1 MYSIKDIMSKLARI
15 FRLFLLITF
24 SLIATTQAIADTEP
38 TIGVFKEWNNLDQ
51 VEIKQLFKLSDYD
64 SITIEPF
71 ETKGIELPT
80 VEDNTYKPV
89 TEAQSSFND
98 RFIKKIQG
106 ELDDK
111 PVLSKIDT
119 AHGKVLL
126 VRGKLITMN
135 PGAKS
140 ARFFAG
146 FGAGHAKVEIKC
158 EIVDA
163 KTNAILATLTQARLS
178 SGGWLGGSYG
188 GLLEDLT
195 EEVAEDTSSLIKHF
209 N

>member
-1 MYSIKDIMSKLARI
+1 MSKLARI
-15 FRLFLLITF
+15 FRLILLLTF
-24 SLIATTQAIADTEP
+24 SLISATQAIADTEP
-38 TIGVFKEWNNLDQ
+38 TIGTFKDWNDLDQ
-51 VEIKQLFKLSDYD
+51 VEIKQLFKLSDYG
-64 SITIEPF
+64 SVTIEPF
-71 ETKGIELPT
+71 DTKEIEIPAAD
-80 VEDNTYKPV
+80 DNTSKPV
-89 TEAQSSFND
+89 IEAQSLFNE

-106 ELDDK
+106 ELESK
-111 PVLSKIDT
+111 PVLSKIDAT
-119 AHGKVLL
+119 QGKVLL

-163 KTNAILATLTQARLS
+163 KTNTVLATLTQARLS
-178 SGGWLGGSYG
+178 SGGWLGGSYE

-195 EEVAEDTSSLIKHF
+195 EEVAEDTASLINHF